1 LEGKPLSNDYVKS
14 LDERMTRMESKLEE
28 ALRFKWLI
36 VGISTGIT
44 SLFGVIITILTIVR
58 M

>member
-1 LEGKPLSNDYVKS
+1 MSSDYVKS

>member
-1 LEGKPLSNDYVKS
+1 MEGKPLSNDYVKS